1 MWQKQTSC
9 RLVDSHVIA
18 SVKAA
23 RKSLD
28 RAASFRSHFS
38 SSTRHQDNMS
48 GALGLGGYSSSDDED
63 ESIAPV
69 SKPNQVQPDYTISRK
84 RADGC

>member
-1 MWQKQTSC
+1 
-9 RLVDSHVIA
+9 
-18 SVKAA
+18 
-23 RKSLD
+23 
-28 RAASFRSHFS
+28 
-38 SSTRHQDNMS
+38 MS

>member
-1 MWQKQTSC
+1 
-9 RLVDSHVIA
+9 
-18 SVKAA
+18 
-23 RKSLD
+23 
-28 RAASFRSHFS
+28 
-38 SSTRHQDNMS
+38 MS

-69 SKPNQVQPDYTISRK
+69 SKPNQVQPDNTISRK